1 MSYCFLFVTNE
12 NVVFSTYSNEYKNS
26 FLFVQD
32 FDIMKKKKFCSLYIL
47 TNKKAINFLLVQ
59 NFMIF

>member
-1 MSYCFLFVTNE
+1 MSCCFLFVTNE

-32 FDIMKKKKFCSLYIL
+32 FDIMKEKKFCSLYIL